1 MRITIDAFGAG
12 ILCLSLCFYTL
23 LTMNKSSILPTI
35 FLGLAGLGLTLA
47 GIGMAI
53 AGWVQ

>member
-1 MRITIDAFGAG
+1 MTTTPILLAG
-12 ILCLSLCFYTL
+12 LISLSLCFYTI

-35 FLGLAGLGLTLA
+35 FLGLTGLGLTLA